1 MPDHLTLGLVTAAIL
16 SVLLAVIEVLYH
28 AKVRDFRALFVPAV
42 ALYILLLFIG
52 NMATTIGSSSL
63 VDSVILESTPT
74 DLDIDTVDGEA
85 EQFHFLSIYTWF
97 WYAFIGVFSFHALLK
112 NINVT
117 FFDANVLT
125 ISEWL
130 KKARDS
136 AVASVVES
144 HAQRNKDKIENLA
157 HKLTEIPDGDLNT
170 QITTKLGASKLEE
183 INQAAQESEGNSK
196 LAKALA
202 LAYNDYAT
210 ALSIYKAWKDQEKNL
225 VSSGTG
231 SGD

>member
-1 MPDHLTLGLVTAAIL
+1 MGLVTAAIL
-16 SVLLAVIEVLYH
+16 SVLLAIIEILYH

-42 ALYILLLFIG
+42 TLYILLLFIG

-63 VDSVILESTPT
+63 VDQVIQENLPADSASEPG
-74 DLDIDTVDGEA
+74 GEDVG
-85 EQFHFLSIYTWF
+85 FLHFLSKYPWF

-136 AVASVVES
+136 AVASVVEV

-170 QITTKLGASKLEE
+170 QITAKLGAAKLAE
-183 INQAAQESEGNSK
+183 INKAAEESAGNLK

-210 ALSIYKAWKDQEKNL
+210 ALSIYKAWREQEKNL
-225 VSSGTG
+225 VSSGMRR
-231 SGD
+231 GD